1 MVDGY
6 VYTYR
11 GPAGGSEP
19 LMAVCIT
26 SITIVELVN
35 ADVEVTMATVAMA

>member
-1 MVDGY
+1 
-6 VYTYR
+6 
-11 GPAGGSEP
+11 
-19 LMAVCIT
+19 MAVCIT